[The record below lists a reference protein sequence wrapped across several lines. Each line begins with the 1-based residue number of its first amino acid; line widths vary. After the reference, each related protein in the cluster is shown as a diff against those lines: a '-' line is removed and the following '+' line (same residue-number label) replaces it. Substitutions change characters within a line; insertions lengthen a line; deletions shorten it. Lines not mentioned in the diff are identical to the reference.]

1 MITSPDYTGAVLV
14 LVHADT
20 GAPVAVGDTVVDFRG
35 NAMTITGGR
44 APHHEA
50 STGRV
55 YTDGGEYFPGVAN
68 LAWRP
73 LASIVGGAE

>member
-1 MITSPDYTGAVLV
+1 MITSTDYA
-14 LVHADT
+14 
-20 GAPVAVGDTVVDFRG
+20 GAPCYLARADGSPVNHGDTVADFRG

-73 LASIVGGAE
+73 VASIVGGAK